1 MSLTLPMEALATMQ
15 ISFRVCLPDGKFTF
29 DMAAGAP
36 CELATPQLESG
47 MKLLLHAVRDASG
60 VTLTLSTSGQPSPPP
75 RLDNCEERPED
86 ILEFPPPG
94 PLPLSKHCVPDIEQ
108 DQNSMDFLGY
118 PHMDDGSKPLSLDYF
133 NPSDAF
139 RTLNMSL
146 DVPDDPTNF
155 NDYFFDTLNVAQNPE
170 TNSRPSFSYGSNP
183 PDASESKPLNTRPT
197 EMEMVRAADKFNDTF
212 TLASHSPATE
222 TDATTPSVSSSE
234 SSPAY
239 SPPPGPQ
246 GSRSKLRCPEPACG
260 RHFTSKYTLSKHVK
274 AHEPKSQKSFP
285 CTMGCAMRFS
295 RKHDRL
301 RHEVTQHGRVCDW
314 GCRACLG
321 FFSSEVTLKKHKC
334 KNAGGARWVSDQG

>member
-1 MSLTLPMEALATMQ
+1 MSLTLPMEALSAMQ
-15 ISFRVCLPDGKFTF
+15 VSFRVCLPDGKFTF
-29 DMAAGAP
+29 DMAAAS
-36 CELATPQLESG
+36 ETTTAQLESG
-47 MKLLLHAVRDASG
+47 MKLLLHAVRDATG
-60 VTLTLSTSGQPSPPP
+60 VTLTLSTSGPSTPTIAS
-75 RLDNCEERPED
+75 RLEAGERPED
-86 ILEFPPPG
+86 VLEFPPPG
-94 PLPLSKHCVPDIEQ
+94 PLPTSKPHTLQDIES
-108 DQNSMDFLGY
+108 DQNSMDFLSY
-118 PHMDDGSKPLSLDYF
+118 SHMDDGSKPLTLDYF
-133 NPSDAF
+133 PSNAF
-139 RTLNMSL
+139 QTLNMSL
-146 DVPDDPTNF
+146 EVPDDPTNF
-155 NDYFFDTLNVAQNPE
+155 NDYFFDTLNAQNSE
-170 TNSRPSFSYGSNP
+170 SNSRSAFSYGNNVVA
-183 PDASESKPLNTRPT
+183 DLGEAKPLNTRPT
-197 EMEMVRAADKFNDTF
+197 EIDIARDKFNENF
-212 TLASHSPATE
+212 TLASHSPPTD
-222 TDATTPSVSSSE
+222 TDATTPSVSSE

-334 KNAGGARWVSDQG
+334 KNAGGARWVSDQS